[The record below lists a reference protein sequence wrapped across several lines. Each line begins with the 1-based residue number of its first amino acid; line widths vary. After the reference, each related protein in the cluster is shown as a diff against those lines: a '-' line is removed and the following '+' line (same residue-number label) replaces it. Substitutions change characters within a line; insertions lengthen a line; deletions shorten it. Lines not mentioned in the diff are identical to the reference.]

1 MKYAWLVIAVFAA
14 RFFATAIAFPSG
26 DGDLAWQRW
35 LGGLI
40 ARQHAIPQALG
51 SETFSAGGAPW
62 LAQEWLFSLVAGA
75 ARTGLGWDA
84 FAAGVALCAVAALA
98 LAAYRAER
106 LGASPRAVALCTALA
121 GLGLFGSFGVRAQV
135 VAWPLLALYVLLL
148 DLEGPLAY
156 VAIGVAAV
164 WSNVHASAVLAPL
177 LAAIFAAGRVVRAR
191 DVRDAGAR
199 RAALVALGSLA
210 AICCNPFGWHL
221 PQYAV
226 GLFGNPIKTFITEW
240 KVTDLGDTSF
250 TLGALPLLL
259 LAMLACAGPGKTRL
273 ANLCLLAVFAFLLL
287 GAARNIA
294 LFALVAAPI
303 VAAALARF
311 AWFAAVVAE
320 PPQNAERARRVAFA
334 LPAGALVAALVVGVE
349 LVRHA
354 PPESDLPNAPLRAL
368 AATVGPHRLFC
379 ADFSWCG
386 LAVGVPNVRV
396 FLDGR
401 ADPYP
406 LAVWQDYA
414 TIARLGSAWR
424 TTLDR
429 RRVDAV
435 LVSRD
440 APLDQALAQ
449 TAGWHAR
456 YGDKAYRLWLREP
469 SRAVS
474 ESAWGRRSPRE

>member
-1 MKYAWLVIAVFAA
+1 MKYAWLVIAIFAA

-35 LGGLI
+35 LGKLI
-40 ARQHAIPQALG
+40 TREHAIPHALG
-51 SETFSAGGAPW
+51 SETFTAGGAPW

-75 ARTGLGWDA
+75 ARAGLGWDA
-84 FAAGVALCAVAALA
+84 FAAAVALCAVVALA

-106 LGASPRAVALCTALA
+106 LGASPRAVAVCTALA
-121 GLGLFGSFGVRAQV
+121 GLGLFQSFGVRAQV

-148 DLEGPLAY
+148 DLEGPWAY
-156 VAIGVAAV
+156 AALGVAAV
-164 WSNVHASAVLAPL
+164 WSNLHASAVLAPL
-177 LAAIFAAGRVVRAR
+177 LAAIVAAARAGQAR
-191 DVRDAGAR
+191 DLRDAGAR

-226 GLFGNPIKTFITEW
+226 GLFGNPIKTYISEW

-250 TLGALPLLL
+250 AFGALPLLL
-259 LAMLACAGPGKTRL
+259 IAMLVRAGPGRTRL
-273 ANLCLLAVFAFLLL
+273 PNLCLLAVFAFLLL

-294 LFALVAAPI
+294 LFALVASPI

-311 AWFAAVVAE
+311 EWFGLARRE
-320 PPQNAERARRVAFA
+320 PARDAERGRRSGLA
-334 LPAGALVAALVVGVE
+334 LLAGALVAALFVGVQ

-354 PPESDLPNAPLRAL
+354 PPESDLPSAPLRAL
-368 AATVGPHRLFC
+368 AAVAGPHRLFC

-406 LAVWQDYA
+406 PAVWRDFA
-414 TIARLGSAWR
+414 TIARLGGRWR
-424 TTLDR
+424 ATLDR

-440 APLDQALAQ
+440 APLDQALAE

-456 YGDKAYRLWLREP
+456 YSDKGYRLWLRAP
-469 SRAVS
+469 RRA
-474 ESAWGRRSPRE
+474 AGA